1 MSMINIYRI
10 NINFKSHYLQ
20 IFREGAKTERG
31 YTLNLGVGG
40 ISWKF
45 ILGGRKED
53 LFKDNKPE

>member
-40 ISWKF
+40 ISWML
-45 ILGGRKED
+45 ILVYGVRKED
-53 LFKDNKPE
+53 LFKDD